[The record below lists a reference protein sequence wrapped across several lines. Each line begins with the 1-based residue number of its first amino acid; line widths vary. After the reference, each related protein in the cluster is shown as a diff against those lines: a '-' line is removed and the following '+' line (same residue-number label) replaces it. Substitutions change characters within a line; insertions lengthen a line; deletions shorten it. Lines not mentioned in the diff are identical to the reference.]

1 MLRIRDDRDYLFFYT
16 KFPRTHIFSRFSNYN
31 GKFYRGCK
39 MTRWKCPECK
49 NNYETEGKGK
59 NATIIVLCGCGYY
72 MDKVEEEKNE

>member
-1 MLRIRDDRDYLFFYT
+1 
-16 KFPRTHIFSRFSNYN
+16 
-31 GKFYRGCK
+31 